1 MVNQAQGKDRAHI
14 PQSEAELTARWF
26 TNVLPGV
33 GRVDTVRSAEI
44 GADIGFIGKV
54 YRCHLNWSEG
64 TDPEQ
69 PSSVIVKMPTDNDV
83 NFALGEAAQF
93 YEREIT
99 VYRHLRDRLGV
110 KVPEHLYS
118 EMDPDPAPWI
128 ERPLLF
134 LVDKLPLGG
143 VNRTL
148 DFLLK
153 LGLRDKRRYVL
164 VISDIDDAR
173 PPTQAD
179 GGSLEDAHAALK
191 VLAKWHATN
200 WMCEDLV
207 AEHKRLWSVDR
218 AHRVF
223 QARYVKNLPGFIAHT
238 AGSVGPATLARLDQ
252 IQDRLPEIVTKL
264 GAAPWTLLH
273 GDYRLDNVLF
283 RDNGDLVV
291 LDLQALLYGRPAVD
305 VAYFITTALDPEHS
319 SEEQAL
325 LRNYHDALVAEGI
338 NALNFDTLVADC
350 ELAKELFAHRFIS
363 AADIVDTEVSGD
375 RDDLLD
381 VMQVRVFGW
390 LN

>member
-1 MVNQAQGKDRAHI
+1 MAKDRPHI
-14 PQSEAELTARWF
+14 PQTEAELTATWF
-26 TNVLPGV
+26 SQALAGS
-33 GRVDTVRSAEI
+33 GRVETVRTEEI

-54 YRCHLNWSEG
+54 YRCHLTWSDDAPG
-64 TDPEQ
+64 DRPA
-69 PSSVIVKMPTDNDV
+69 SVIVKMPTDNDV

-99 VYRHLRDRLGV
+99 VYRHLRNELGV
-110 KVPEHLYS
+110 SVPQHLYS

-134 LVDKLPLGG
+134 LIDKLPLGG

-164 VISDIDDAR
+164 IISDIDDAR

-191 VLAKWHATN
+191 VLATWHAKN
-200 WMCEDLV
+200 WMCTDLV
-207 AEHKRLWSVDR
+207 AEHHRLWPVDR

-223 QARYVKNLPGFIAHT
+223 QARYVKNLPGFVTHT
-238 AGSVGPATLARLDQ
+238 AGVVEPRTLARLDD
-252 IQDRLPEIVTKL
+252 IQERLPSIVAKL
-264 GAAPWTLLH
+264 SEGPWTLLH

-283 RDNGDLVV
+283 RDNGELVV

-305 VAYFITTALDPEHS
+305 VSYFITTALEPEHVT
-319 SEEQAL
+319 EEAAL
-325 LRNYHDALVAEGI
+325 LRTYHDALVAQGVTD
-338 NALNFDTLVADC
+338 LDYDTLVADC
-350 ELAKELFAHRFIS
+350 ELAKELFAHRFVS
-363 AADIVDTEVSGD
+363 ASDILDTEVSGD

-381 VMQVRVFGW
+381 VMLIRMFGW

>member
-1 MVNQAQGKDRAHI
+1 MGKDRVHI
-14 PQSEAELTARWF
+14 PQTEAELTAAWF
-26 TNVLPGV
+26 TKSLPGTGQV
-33 GRVDTVRSAEI
+33 TSVSCQEI

-54 YRCHLNWSEG
+54 YRCSLTWAS
-64 TDPEQ
+64 PETHEASGAQ
-69 PSSVIVKMPTDNDV
+69 PASVIVKIPTDNDV
-83 NFALGEAAQF
+83 NFATGEAAQF

-99 VYRHLRDRLGV
+99 VYRRLRDGLGAT
-110 KVPEHLYS
+110 VPEHLYS

-134 LVDKLPLGG
+134 LIDKLPLGG

-153 LGLRDKRRYVL
+153 LGLRAKRRYIL

-179 GGSLEDAHAALK
+179 GGSLDDAHAALK
-191 VLAKWHATN
+191 VLATWHATN
-200 WMCEDLV
+200 WMCADLV
-207 AEHKRLWSVDR
+207 AKHHRLWPIDR

-223 QARYVKNLPGFIAHT
+223 QARYVKNRAGFVAHT
-238 AGSVGPATLARLDQ
+238 AGVVEPKTMARLDD
-252 IQDRLPEIVTKL
+252 IQDRLPSIVDKL
-264 GAAPWTLLH
+264 SKAPWTLLH

-283 RDNGDLVV
+283 RDNGELVV

-305 VAYFITTALDPEHS
+305 VAYFITTALEPEHVN
-319 SEEQAL
+319 EERAL
-325 LRNYHDALVAEGI
+325 LGTYHDALVAEGVTDLDFD
-338 NALNFDTLVADC
+338 ALAADC
-350 ELAKELFAHRFIS
+350 EVAKELFAHRFVS
-363 AADIVDTEVSGD
+363 ASDILDTEVSGD

-381 VMQVRVFGW
+381 VMLVRMFGW